1 MKVEIGNIKDT
12 LMNQPTPVKKE
23 SRMEG
28 NIGWYILGHV
38 GRFCTVPPAILKKK
52 YPRERKRGES
62 GWCWERGGRGE
73 LHALHV
79 AK

>member
-38 GRFCTVPPAILKKK
+38 GRLCTVPPAILKKK
-52 YPRERKRGES
+52 YP
-62 GWCWERGGRGE
+62 
-73 LHALHV
+73 
-79 AK
+79 